1 MTQGHDKSID
11 YWAYGILL
19 YELLVGHTP
28 FESSNQQRTFEKIV
42 HSQKHLQFPSSSF
55 DSHARSLIRKLLTP
69 NPSLRLG
76 ALQNGINEI
85 KNHAFF
91 TMYNINYEDIL
102 ERKIKMPYIPPTF
115 NISQM
120 GGISSSSSP
129 SSSSSSSSSS
139 HIEQLDLE
147 FEKNVIVDTQY
158 EDYFNDLGN
167 PELLLVQ

>member
-42 HSQKHLQFPSSSF
+42 HSQKHLQFPSSF

-102 ERKIKMPYIPPTF
+102 ERKIKMPYVPPTF
-115 NISQM
+115 NISNM
-120 GGISSSSSP
+120 GGT
-129 SSSSSSSSSS
+129 SSSSSSSSN

-147 FEKNVIVDTQY
+147 FERNVIVDNQY
-158 EDYFNDLGN
+158 YEYFNDLGN

>member
-1 MTQGHDKSID
+1 LTQGHDKSID

-42 HSQKHLQFPSSSF
+42 HSQKHLQFPSLF

-76 ALQNGINEI
+76 ALQSGIHEI

-91 TMYNINYEDIL
+91 TMHNINYDDIL
-102 ERKIKMPYIPPTF
+102 QRKIKMPYIPSTF
-115 NISQM
+115 NISN
-120 GGISSSSSP
+120 IVSSQ

-139 HIEQLDLE
+139 SNIEQLDLE
-147 FEKNVIVDTQY
+147 FERNVIVDTEY
-158 EDYFNDLGN
+158 EEYFNDLGN
-167 PELLLVQ
+167 PELLLLE